1 MISTK
6 YFGYS
11 RRIQPGTT
19 ARFTFLCIAVW
30 GSLVLSTDQAQG
42 QEMMGL
48 NGSNYAGT
56 AGAHINPSS
65 LSNFP
70 HKWEVHLL
78 TLDFMVD
85 NNYAHMPKTS
95 LMSEY
100 KRSKNLGSNYEL
112 QQSDFVYPQTSFS
125 KKSAY
130 VNVLLKVP
138 SVLFRIKDHRF
149 ALINNGARFITSAN
163 HVNFTVPKFLD
174 SEGDSLTLD
183 FSSANLDISKFRI
196 NAMAWAE
203 YGITYSTLISQTNST
218 KTHIGI
224 SIKRLHGFAS
234 GFLLNNGVAFDFTP
248 QQTAL
253 TRIDVEYGYIDV
265 QNLGGNSAGYQG
277 LISGKGMGFDLGA
290 TFVMKRKYRTGG
302 IDRVELGRN
311 HPTNYGTR
319 IGISLID
326 MGRINFDSNVQK
338 FKVDKF
344 TRNDSIADMD
354 VLVNSE
360 LYQFPDQSQP
370 GAQFSMRLPTALS
383 VQVDYKIRRNVFV
396 NATAIQRIVLP
407 GPGIDRANQLS
418 ITPRFELKWLGF
430 SMPLSLYQFKRPRLG
445 AALRIGPLWIGSDK
459 IGSWFFPGKFS
470 GTDFF
475 ISLRILPLHKSKKK
489 KRKRAEKEKR
499 VTDLPCSF
507 MPYRSVK
514 WIRALINNLK
524 RKRKASKF
532 GALNNADH
540 GVPKQ

>member
-1 MISTK
+1 
-6 YFGYS
+6 
-11 RRIQPGTT
+11 
-19 ARFTFLCIAVW
+19 
-30 GSLVLSTDQAQG
+30 
-42 QEMMGL
+42 MGL

-85 NNYAHMPKTS
+85 NNYAYMPKTS

-100 KRSKNLGSNYEL
+100 KRSKNLGSDYEV
-112 QQSDFVYPQTSFS
+112 QQSDFVYPESSFS

-138 SVLFRIKDHRF
+138 SVLFRIKNHRF
-149 ALINNGARFITSAN
+149 ALVNNGARFITSAN
-163 HVNFTVPKFLD
+163 NVNFILPKFLESGGRD
-174 SEGDSLTLD
+174 SISLDLSTT
-183 FSSANLDISKFRI
+183 NLTISKFRI

-203 YGITYSTLISQTNST
+203 FGLTYSGLVSETNAT
-218 KTHIGI
+218 KINLGI
-224 SIKRLHGFAS
+224 SIKRLHGFAA

-248 QQTAL
+248 QLTAL
-253 TRIDVEYGYIDV
+253 TLIDVEYGYIDV
-265 QNLGGNSAGYQG
+265 QNLGGNADGYQG
-277 LISGKGMGFDLGA
+277 LVSGKGMGFDLGA

-302 IDRVELGRN
+302 ISRIEGGRD

-326 MGRINFDSNVQK
+326 MGKINFDSNVQK

-344 TRNDSIADMD
+344 TRNDTIADMD
-354 VLVNSE
+354 ALVNSE
-360 LYQFPDQSQP
+360 LYQFPQQTQP

-383 VQVDYKIRRNVFV
+383 VQVDYKVRPHVFV
-396 NATAIQRIVLP
+396 NATAMHRIVLP

-418 ITPRFELKWLGF
+418 ITPRFELKWLGL

-459 IGSWFFPGKFS
+459 IGSWLFPGKFS

-475 ISLRILPLHKSKKK
+475 ISLRILPSNKSKKK

-499 VTDLPCSF
+499 ITDLPCSF
-507 MPYRSVK
+507 IPYRSGK
-514 WIRALINNLK
+514 WIKALITKLK
-524 RKRKASKF
+524 GRLKASKF
-532 GALNNADH
+532 KALNNVDH
-540 GVPKQ
+540 GVPKP